1 MPKYN
6 PRDYID
12 PVEQTHA
19 AGGGTT
25 SIAATRFGQEGP
37 RMAPRVDTAGMEI
50 ANRQAGRTRDQ
61 QMEAVDLTRQAAL
74 GQAPSAAQIQQQQGI
89 EQGMR
94 QQLAL
99 ANSARG
105 GSGATLGALRS
116 AQDQTAQMAAAGA
129 QQGAALR
136 AQEMAA
142 ARGMLGQQLSG
153 IQGQDQALGAQALQL
168 GMSDQQAALA
178 QTGMDDSR
186 ALGMGGLA
194 LQGAGQAD
202 NLLLGQQGLELQGQ
216 TATADL
222 AFEKYK
228 SQQEARQAYLAMALG
243 AATGGLMGGASI
255 GKGK

>member
-153 IQGQDQALGAQALQL
+153 IQGQDQALAAQ
-168 GMSDQQAALA
+168 
-178 QTGMDDSR
+178 
-186 ALGMGGLA
+186 
-194 LQGAGQAD
+194 
-202 NLLLGQQGLELQGQ
+202 
-216 TATADL
+216 
-222 AFEKYK
+222 
-228 SQQEARQAYLAMALG
+228 
-243 AATGGLMGGASI
+243 
-255 GKGK
+255 